1 MPTQRAFLSPE
12 RRKRREHPQ
21 VPRCGSRFSLAKVPR
36 PLELALVALVLVNA
50 GCASL
55 GRRIATHGGQRR
67 AGLEASLVC
76 ALDEYRASVPGL
88 MRKHT
93 IPGCAMA
100 LVDAQGIL
108 WTEGFGCADSREKRP
123 VTPATLFSVMS
134 ISKTFTAVAVLL
146 AVQEGLLDL
155 DEPITTYLPDFQLNS
170 RYEENPERKVTLS
183 HLLSHTS
190 GLQQDAPVGNAAEPT
205 GSFEERVRSLY
216 GTWLRFPVGEA
227 CAYSNA
233 GVDLAGYV
241 LQVVTGLSFEQCL
254 RQRLFSPLGMC
265 HSTAD
270 RQEFLE
276 ETDRAVGHTVGIRH
290 TSFPGPA
297 LASAGLYS
305 GAAELARFVQMNLN
319 HGNVN
324 GAPLLEKTFLDG
336 MAVAHASRGLPNEP
350 EAFCGLGLML
360 KGVHRPEADR
370 ADLLVS
376 HGGGGAG
383 CTTLMYWYP
392 EYGFGGVALSNRHPN
407 PEFEEVA
414 LRLPN
419 LLIDHGLV
427 ARRFQHVWSQ
437 RPRCVGPFS
446 GWPGP
451 RPTAS
456 RENEWR
462 KYAGT
467 YRFKFSGYEFKG
479 YARVVIGLGIGSV
492 TPSIRISLRDGIPWV
507 KESRFFAHAFGTA
520 PLKRELEEIKP
531 GLFFTSTGDCLDFT
545 GDVPRYN
552 HYRIEKR

>member
-1 MPTQRAFLSPE
+1 
-12 RRKRREHPQ
+12 
-21 VPRCGSRFSLAKVPR
+21 LA
-36 PLELALVALVLVNA
+36 ALVAGLLLAVTT
-50 GCASL
+50 GCSTL
-55 GRRIATHGGQRR
+55 SRGIPQTRCQKRPDLDPR
-67 AGLEASLVC
+67 LEAAIDEFRG
-76 ALDEYRASVPGL
+76 ALPAL
-88 MRKHT
+88 MRKRE

-108 WTEGFGCADSREKRP
+108 WTEAFGYADPREKRP
-123 VTPATLFSVMS
+123 VTPATLFSTMS
-134 ISKTFTAVAVLL
+134 ISKAFTAVAVLL
-146 AVQEGLLDL
+146 AVQDGLLDL

-170 RYEENPERKVTLS
+170 RYEENPERKVTLR

-241 LQVVTGLSFEQCL
+241 LQVVAGLPFEQCL

-297 LASAGLYS
+297 LAAAGLYS

-319 HGNVN
+319 HSNVN
-324 GAPLLEKTFLDG
+324 GAPLLEKTLLDG
-336 MAVAHASRGLPNEP
+336 MAMAHASRGLPSEP

-360 KGVHRPEADR
+360 KEVHRPEADR
-370 ADLLVS
+370 VDLLVY

-383 CTTLMYWYP
+383 CATLMYWFP

-407 PEFEEVA
+407 PEFEGIA

-427 ARRFQHVWSQ
+427 ARQFQHVWSQ
-437 RPRCVGPFS
+437 HPRCVGPFS
-446 GWPGP
+446 GWPSP

-456 RENEWR
+456 GGNEWG

-479 YARVVIGLGIGSV
+479 YARVAMGLGIGSV
-492 TPSIRISLRDGIPWV
+492 TPTIKVSVKNGTLWV
-507 KESRFFAHAFGTA
+507 KESQFFAHAFGNA
-520 PLKRELEEIKP
+520 PVKAELQEIKP

-552 HYRIEKR
+552 NYRIEKR